1 MEQDYKDEE
10 KQHQDR
16 IQELQKA
23 NELSF
28 DMLAKLDDK
37 ITFVATKVVH
47 VGDQLESINTPRTR
61 VVEAKNTMTHFRDFL
76 IGLQSNFQVHIYSWL
91 LMSVIVANFFEY
103 RFHLI
108 H

>member
-1 MEQDYKDEE
+1 MSREIEDLEQDYKTEE
-10 KQHQDR
+10 TKHHER
-16 IQELQKA
+16 ILELQRA
-23 NELSF
+23 NEQSF

-76 IGLQSNFQVHIYSWL
+76 IGLQSNFQVG
-91 LMSVIVANFFEY
+91 
-103 RFHLI
+103 LI
-108 H
+108 FY